1 MPRCFVALT
10 MFLRLS
16 CFGGC
21 TGISFVD
28 STCIPV
34 IHNKRQYGMKVSKGF
49 AVKGKS
55 TMGWYVG
62 FKLHLLCNEKGE
74 IVNFVLTR
82 ANVDDRNDAVIDTL
96 TDRVFGKLY
105 ADKGYISQSLFGRLW
120 SEGIHVVTG
129 LRSNMRQRLMPL
141 YDKIMLRKRSI
152 IETVND
158 MLKNVAQLVH
168 TRHRSLHNFLMDLL
182 AAMGRTASSSPSQQ
196 STSTTRCRTQTVSS
210 PFANSPNP
218 IFSKAYQATT
228 SMVARHYVFIRIAP
242 FQSTLIPNSRY
253 KVLEHRHRVV
263 ARAPHALRV
272 HVHELPVDE
281 RVVDVIMKPPKEMVG
296 RNENVIQS
304 RVLAQNE
311 FLPLC
316 NHTSKLLKTNGL
328 HK

>member
-1 MPRCFVALT
+1 MFTKSKVTEIFCIADDFCKEFDAEMAKNAVQSTPDAPKRRRKRKMSDAEVITILICFHFNSYRNFKHYYQACVCGFWKDLFPKRFSYNRFIEVMPRCFVALT

-16 CFGGC
+16 CFGEC

-34 IHNKRQYGMKVSKGF
+34 IHNKRQYGMKVFKGF

-82 ANVDDRNDAVIDTL
+82 ANVDDRNGAVIDTL

-129 LRSNMRQRLMPL
+129 LRSNMKQRLMPL

-168 TRHRSLHNFLMDLL
+168 TRHRSVHNFLMNLL
-182 AAMGRTASSSPSQQ
+182 AAMGAY
-196 STSTTRCRTQTVSS
+196 C
-210 PFANSPNP
+210 F
-218 IFSKAYQATT
+218 FLSKPAVNFDYE
-228 SMVARHYVFIRIAP
+228 V
-242 FQSTLIPNSRY
+242 PNSDGQ
-253 KVLEHRHRVV
+253 LT
-263 ARAPHALRV
+263 
-272 HVHELPVDE
+272 
-281 RVVDVIMKPPKEMVG
+281 IW
-296 RNENVIQS
+296 Q
-304 RVLAQNE
+304 
-311 FLPLC
+311 
-316 NHTSKLLKTNGL
+316 
-328 HK
+328 

>member
-16 CFGGC
+16 CFGEC

-34 IHNKRQYGMKVSKGF
+34 IHNKRQYGMKVFKGF

-82 ANVDDRNDAVIDTL
+82 ANVDDRNGAVIDTL

-120 SEGIHVVTG
+120 SQGIHVVTG
-129 LRSNMRQRLMPL
+129 LRSNMKQRLMPL

-168 TRHRSLHNFLMDLL
+168 TRHRSVHNFLMNLL
-182 AAMGRTASSSPSQQ
+182 AAMGAY
-196 STSTTRCRTQTVSS
+196 C
-210 PFANSPNP
+210 F
-218 IFSKAYQATT
+218 FLSKPAVNFDYE
-228 SMVARHYVFIRIAP
+228 V
-242 FQSTLIPNSRY
+242 PNSDGQ
-253 KVLEHRHRVV
+253 LT
-263 ARAPHALRV
+263 
-272 HVHELPVDE
+272 
-281 RVVDVIMKPPKEMVG
+281 IW
-296 RNENVIQS
+296 Q
-304 RVLAQNE
+304 
-311 FLPLC
+311 
-316 NHTSKLLKTNGL
+316 
-328 HK
+328 